1 MFFYFTTSFV
11 IIKPFIPSISRQMLS
26 VEQRYNICLMAE
38 RHPKWTQL
46 ELAQWAYEAFQ
57 LSNIPSQGT
66 ISRLLA
72 KKLTYMN
79 AKEHEKDANRLR
91 KPNNVLVRRIL
102 QEWISQS
109 IWNGIP
115 ITSPI
120 IQDTAQAVW
129 HRIPADQREGNGSF
143 SYKWIS
149 NFLSRMDF
157 SISDLDEELP
167 KTPKI
172 WTFEERD
179 QLKQLFSN
187 VRPKDLFTLDETFL
201 AYNLPLDYAQYEM
214 SHIQRRIEV
223 ATVML
228 CSNLDGSE
236 KLKPLVVGKY
246 NSYRSFRN
254 YFPDDPSNPVQ
265 LSQLGEKMANKF
277 EISYH
282 SNRKSWLT
290 SNLFHNWLAR
300 WDKRLVADNR
310 KIFIV
315 LDDSCSHR
323 IINLHLK
330 NITLIYTSSNSR
342 FLPFNWGVLDE
353 FKTRYRIQ
361 QYQALIELQR
371 KIENKLGRKY
381 HISFEQSQLT
391 MSNAFKFIKRAW
403 DSIPA
408 NTIKANWK
416 SSGLVPPEMLPLT
429 QHISMA
435 FRKNE
440 ILEAHL
446 NALCREYHC
455 QKQWEYDMLLD
466 LNIENKNTN
475 FLSTEELVE
484 SAIIDELEPE
494 NEYYADS
501 ALPSTTTSQIG
512 IDELINRIPG
522 NVAADYRDGVINEL
536 TSIPSLHGDHQLQQS
551 PMDTTTTDNLNTT
564 HFTRESSQLNLL
576 ATSHVS
582 TVTQSDT
589 ARYLLGR
596 DNSTMDRNIVTNP
609 IDSSLNNNINGY
621 FAELNQG
628 TNHNTNDNNSNSLF
642 NVSTLIDK
650 PSLFFN
656 GNIDLDLQ
664 DLGVDVAGADY
675 FNDLFSNTLSGTS
688 NDGIN
693 TQSNIPLPGSTD
705 AANEVT
711 LPYTLVNN
719 ISPPA
724 SVPHLHSNSD
734 IVIGETQI
742 KNNHQ
747 NIESNSNDTILSQ
760 GNTNFELN
768 SLNNLISNRSNAN
781 IPSTFPS
788 FNHASKHFQNHNS
801 PSDMLQTNIDIAKSL
816 GNIIKHSENNEIS
829 LSRGTMNEIRSNYM
843 TLLKMIKRTR
853 QQLYKSKLRT
863 RQNHLDNVLS
873 TAAEVP
879 DLLPTNGNDKLLLD
893 DNLRN
898 TTSFF

>member
-1 MFFYFTTSFV
+1 
-11 IIKPFIPSISRQMLS
+11 
-26 VEQRYNICLMAE
+26 MAE

-46 ELAQWAYEAFQ
+46 ELAQWAYETFH

-72 KKLTYMN
+72 KKLIYMN

-91 KPNNVLVRRIL
+91 KPHNVLVRRIL

-120 IQDTAQAVW
+120 IQDTAEAIW
-129 HRIPADQREGNGSF
+129 NRIPADQREGNGSF

-149 NFLSRMDF
+149 NFLSRMNF
-157 SISDLDEELP
+157 NIFDLDQELP
-167 KTPKI
+167 KPPKI

-179 QLKQLFSN
+179 QLKQMFAN
-187 VRPKDLFTLDETFL
+187 IRPRDLFTLDETFL

-236 KLKPLVVGKY
+236 KLKPLVIGKY

-254 YFPDDPSNPVQ
+254 YFPDDPNNPVQ

-282 SNRKSWLT
+282 SNRKAWLT

-310 KIFIV
+310 KVYIV

-371 KIENKLGRKY
+371 KIENILGRKY
-381 HISFEQSQLT
+381 YISFEQSQLT

-416 SSGLVPPEMLPLT
+416 SSGLIPPEMLPLT

-446 NALCREYHC
+446 NTLCREYHC
-455 QKQWEYDMLLD
+455 QKQWEYDLLLD
-466 LNIENKNTN
+466 LNMENKNTN
-475 FLSTEELVE
+475 FLSTEELVD
-484 SAIIDELEPE
+484 SAIVDEIEPE
-494 NEYYADS
+494 NGYYS
-501 ALPSTTTSQIG
+501 ESSLPSTSTSQIG
-512 IDELINRIPG
+512 LDELINRLPG
-522 NVAADYRDGVINEL
+522 DVVPDYRDEGVNGL
-536 TSIPSLHGDHQLQQS
+536 SNMHTLHSDHQTQQNS
-551 PMDTTTTDNLNTT
+551 MNTMTKSDLNKD
-564 HFTRESSQLNLL
+564 HFPTEPNQLNILG
-576 ATSHVS
+576 TPCVDPVIRSG
-582 TVTQSDT
+582 TN
-589 ARYLLGR
+589 RYLSEGDNNTMGR
-596 DNSTMDRNIVTNP
+596 NVVMSNP
-609 IDSSLNNNINGY
+609 IDGTIRNNVNGY
-621 FAELNQG
+621 FTELNQG
-628 TNHNTNDNNSNSLF
+628 ASNSNIDNKINDIF

-656 GNIDLDLQ
+656 GNLDLDLQ
-664 DLGVDVAGADY
+664 DLGVDVTGTDY
-675 FNDLFSNTLSGTS
+675 FNDLFADRLDNG
-688 NDGIN
+688 DVN
-693 TQSNIPLPGSTD
+693 TQHNIPLPDTARTVSD
-705 AANEVT
+705 IT
-711 LPYTLVNN
+711 LPYNVDSG
-719 ISPPA
+719 IAPPP
-724 SVPHLHSNSD
+724 SVSQLQSNSGMF
-734 IVIGETQI
+734 VSGTQI
-742 KNNHQ
+742 EHHHHQ
-747 NIESNSNDTILSQ
+747 NLANNTPTNNDNNNNNMSQ
-760 GNTNFELN
+760 GNTNFALSGLN
-768 SLNNLISNRSNAN
+768 GLIPNTSNTD
-781 IPSTFPS
+781 IPSTFLDP
-788 FNHASKHFQNHNS
+788 NHTSDQFQSRNSSSK
-801 PSDMLQTNIDIAKSL
+801 MLQTHIDIAKSL

-829 LSRGTMNEIRSNYM
+829 LSRSTMNEIRSNYM

-863 RQNHLDNVLS
+863 TQNHLDNVLS
-873 TAAEVP
+873 TTGEVMNI
-879 DLLPTNGNDKLLLD
+879 LPTDKNDKLSLND
-893 DNLRN
+893 DLRN

>member
-1 MFFYFTTSFV
+1 
-11 IIKPFIPSISRQMLS
+11 MLS

-129 HRIPADQREGNGSF
+129 HRIPANQREGNGSF

-157 SISDLDEELP
+157 NISDLDEELP

-172 WTFEERD
+172 WTFEERE

-282 SNRKSWLT
+282 SNRKAWLT
-290 SNLFHNWLAR
+290 SNLFYNWLAR

-310 KIFIV
+310 KIYVV

-323 IINLHLK
+323 IVNLNLK
-330 NITLIYTSSNSR
+330 NITLFYTSSNSR

-381 HISFEQSQLT
+381 YISFEQSQLT

-484 SAIIDELEPE
+484 SAIVDELEPE
-494 NEYYADS
+494 NEYYSES
-501 ALPSTTTSQIG
+501 ALSSTSTSQIG

-522 NVAADYRDGVINEL
+522 NMVGDYKDGIANEL
-536 TSIPSLHGDHQLQQS
+536 TNMPSLHSDHQLQQS
-551 PMDTTTTDNLNTT
+551 SINATAKNSNTD
-564 HFTRESSQLNLL
+564 HFTRDPCQLYLL
-576 ATSHVS
+576 ATPRVDSGI
-582 TVTQSDT
+582 QSD
-589 ARYLLGR
+589 ASRYLLGR
-596 DNSTMDRNIVTNP
+596 DNST
-609 IDSSLNNNINGY
+609 IDQNTVINSIDNGLDNNINGY

-628 TNHNTNDNNSNSLF
+628 INNSRNDNNSNNLF

-656 GNIDLDLQ
+656 GNLDLDLQ
-664 DLGVDVAGADY
+664 DLGVDIAGADY
-675 FNDLFSNTLSGTS
+675 FDELFFTS
-688 NDGIN
+688 FDAINNNGSN
-693 TQSNIPLPGSTD
+693 TQSNVPLSGSTEAVNE
-705 AANEVT
+705 AA
-711 LPYTLVNN
+711 LPYN
-719 ISPPA
+719 IGNGTSPP
-724 SVPHLHSNSD
+724 PTISNLYSNPN
-734 IVIGETQI
+734 IGMEKAHV

-747 NIESNSNDTILSQ
+747 NLSNNIQSHNNNILSQ
-760 GNTNFELN
+760 GNSNFEQ
-768 SLNNLISNRSNAN
+768 SGLNNLISNRSNAD
-781 IPSTFPS
+781 IPLTFPS
-788 FNHASKHFQNHNS
+788 FNHMSNHFQNHNS
-801 PSDMLQTNIDIAKSL
+801 SSDMLQTNIDIAKSL

-829 LSRGTMNEIRSNYM
+829 LSRSTMNEIRSNYM

-873 TAAEVP
+873 TTTGVSN
-879 DLLPTNGNDKLLLD
+879 LLPTNENDKVSLD

-898 TTSFF
+898 TTPFF

>member
-1 MFFYFTTSFV
+1 
-11 IIKPFIPSISRQMLS
+11 MLS
-26 VEQRYNICLMAE
+26 IEQRYNICLMAE

-46 ELAQWAYEAFQ
+46 ELAQWAYETFQ

-91 KPNNVLVRRIL
+91 KPNNVLLRRIL

-109 IWNGIP
+109 VWNGIP

-120 IQDTAQAVW
+120 IQDTAQAIW
-129 HRIPADQREGNGSF
+129 YRIPADQREGNGFF
-143 SYKWIS
+143 SSKWIS
-149 NFLSRMDF
+149 NFLSRINF
-157 SISDLDEELP
+157 NISDLDQAIP
-167 KTPKI
+167 KTPKV

-187 VRPKDLFTLDETFL
+187 VRPRDLFTLDETFL

-254 YFPDDPSNPVQ
+254 YFPYDPSNPVQ
-265 LSQLGEKMANKF
+265 LSQLGGKMANKF

-310 KIFIV
+310 KVYIV

-330 NITLIYTSSNSR
+330 NITLIYTSSNSK

-371 KIENKLGRKY
+371 KIENILGRKY
-381 HISFEQSQLT
+381 YISFEQSQLT

-416 SSGLVPPEMLPLT
+416 SSGLIPPEMLPLT

-455 QKQWEYDMLLD
+455 RKQWEYDLLLD

-475 FLSTEELVE
+475 FLSTDELVE
-484 SAIIDELEPE
+484 SAIVDEIEPE
-494 NEYYADS
+494 NEYYS
-501 ALPSTTTSQIG
+501 ESGIPSSSTSQIG
-512 IDELINRIPG
+512 LDELINKLPED
-522 NVAADYRDGVINEL
+522 VVPDYRDEGVNEI
-536 TSIPSLHGDHQLQQS
+536 SIMPSLHNDHQLRENS
-551 PMDTTTTDNLNTT
+551 LNNATKNSLNTD
-564 HFTRESSQLNLL
+564 HFPKESSQLNIL
-576 ATSHVS
+576 
-582 TVTQSDT
+582 DT
-589 ARYLLGR
+589 PRVASVIHSGTNGYMLETNNHTLMEQ
-596 DNSTMDRNIVTNP
+596 NTIMTNP
-609 IDSSLNNNINGY
+609 IDGNLRNNVNGY
-621 FAELNQG
+621 FTELNQG
-628 TNHNTNDNNSNSLF
+628 ANNSNIDNKINDIF

-656 GNIDLDLQ
+656 GNLDLDLQ
-664 DLGVDVAGADY
+664 DLGVDVTGTDY
-675 FNDLFSNTLSGTS
+675 FNDLFADRLDNG
-688 NDGIN
+688 DVN
-693 TQSNIPLPGSTD
+693 TQHNIPLPDTARTVSD
-705 AANEVT
+705 IT
-711 LPYTLVNN
+711 LPYNVDSGIAPSPSVSQLQSNSGMFVSGTQIEHHHQNLANNAPINNDDNNNN
-719 ISPPA
+719 I
-724 SVPHLHSNSD
+724 
-734 IVIGETQI
+734 
-742 KNNHQ
+742 
-747 NIESNSNDTILSQ
+747 SQ
-760 GNTNFELN
+760 GNTNFALSGLN
-768 SLNNLISNRSNAN
+768 SLIPNTSNTD
-781 IPSTFPS
+781 IPSTFLDP
-788 FNHASKHFQNHNS
+788 NHTSDHFQSRNS
-801 PSDMLQTNIDIAKSL
+801 SSKMLQTRIEIAKSL
-816 GNIIKHSENNEIS
+816 GSIIKHSENNEIS
-829 LSRGTMNEIRSNYM
+829 LSRSTMNEIRSNYM

-863 RQNHLDNVLS
+863 TQNHLDNVLS
-873 TAAEVP
+873 TTGEVMN
-879 DLLPTNGNDKLLLD
+879 LLPTDRNDKLSLD

-898 TTSFF
+898 TSSFF